1 MNNIKSDNTNSLLK
15 TYINVHISLK
25 EEYYEMVFALL
36 QNFKFTGIE
45 EKLDQIVIS
54 FKLKDYND
62 ETRNEILEIINQF
75 DPDAK
80 IIKEETLE
88 EKNWNEEW
96 ENNVQPIRVDEHLV
110 ITPEWKKNEI
120 DSEHKIII
128 NPKMSFGTG
137 DHQTTRLVCRLMK
150 KINQPGKFWID
161 AGTGTGVL
169 AIYAALL
176 GASKVLAFDNNIWS
190 IENAIENVE
199 INGFSDKIEIK
210 NIDIEET
217 ELPDSDFIAANLF
230 LNLVV
235 PSMPIFYKSLK
246 KSKGHLLISGI
257 LKFHHQDIL
266 EGAEANH
273 FVHIESIFEDD
284 WVALHLK
291 AE

>member
-1 MNNIKSDNTNSLLK
+1 MHNFNSENNSLLK
-15 TYINVHISLK
+15 TYINVHIALN

-36 QNFKFTGIE
+36 QNYKFTGIE
-45 EKLDQIVIS
+45 EKLDEIVIS
-54 FKLKDYND
+54 FKLSDYD
-62 ETRNEILEIINQF
+62 DDIRNEIIDIIKQI
-75 DPDAK
+75 DPNAK

-96 ENNVQPIRVDEHLV
+96 ENNVQPIKVDEHLV
-110 ITPEWKKNEI
+110 ITPEWKKDEI
-120 DSEHKIII
+120 DAEHKIII

-150 KINQPGKFWID
+150 KVNVPGKFWID

-169 AIYAALL
+169 AIYATML
-176 GASKVLAFDNNIWS
+176 GAREVLAFDNNIWS
-190 IENAIENVE
+190 IENAIENIE
-199 INGFSDKIEIK
+199 INGYSDKIQIQ
-210 NIDIEET
+210 NIDIEDT
-217 ELPDSDFIAANLF
+217 ELPDADFIAANLF

-235 PSMPIFYKSLK
+235 PSMPIFSKSLK

-266 EGAEANH
+266 EAAEANKL
-273 FVHIESIFEDD
+273 VHIESIFEDD
-284 WVALHLK
+284 WVAVHLK